1 MTEPPMHAQ
10 TFTRKTWAAMTDEH
24 REEIA
29 AARRL
34 IVARAKQEHH
44 QRYHE
49 PARLQIR
56 STAA

>member
-1 MTEPPMHAQ
+1 MSNPPLHAQ
-10 TFTRKTWAAMTDEH
+10 TFTRQAWAAMPTDK
-24 REEIA
+24 RDEIA

-44 QRYHE
+44 RRYHE

-56 STAA
+56 SNAA